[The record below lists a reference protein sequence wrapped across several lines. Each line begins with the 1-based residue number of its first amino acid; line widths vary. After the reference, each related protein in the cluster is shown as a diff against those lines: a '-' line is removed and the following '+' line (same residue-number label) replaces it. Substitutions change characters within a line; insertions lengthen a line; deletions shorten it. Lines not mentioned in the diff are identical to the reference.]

1 MTNSIYKEA
10 VRASFNNYVMV
21 NQTLVKHFKDANPAL
36 LLGYLIQ
43 EECFL
48 ESQDKLDQYGYFYC
62 KTQKL
67 EDKYGFSYKVQDR
80 ILDSL
85 VENQLVQVVVKRI
98 EGSEGI
104 SKVKHF
110 KIDHENVC
118 HLVTGAVTKKEAKVD
133 DLPKDLLKIQDSLK
147 LFAESQRAT
156 YVKTTADKKILTIA
170 KINGFCPEIHCE
182 RLKERHKRL
191 KGKTVTAKYL
201 LTAIIPNIIEAE
213 KYEAPK
219 VEYPK
224 IRVG

>member
-85 VENQLVQVVVKRI
+85 VENQLVQVVVKRMAAKFQ
-98 EGSEGI
+98 GSLRAQI
-104 SKVKHF
+104 RPANSNH
-110 KIDHENVC
+110 DQ
-118 HLVTGAVTKKEAKVD
+118 HLA
-133 DLPKDLLKIQDSLK
+133 LPLYPFGSGFDALVFGTVVLERQIQP
-147 LFAESQRAT
+147 A
-156 YVKTTADKKILTIA
+156 
-170 KINGFCPEIHCE
+170 
-182 RLKERHKRL
+182 
-191 KGKTVTAKYL
+191 
-201 LTAIIPNIIEAE
+201 
-213 KYEAPK
+213 
-219 VEYPK
+219 
-224 IRVG
+224 